1 MIVLNFHSFVYKVR
15 KTVLLASLSF
25 YILVPIKALTILNC
39 PLSKSE
45 VCINEDMQQTFLVCA
60 AKDFWPVINLQWLH
74 ISLKGPTPVLT
85 NSTTTFNESSL
96 LYSSTSTL
104 EYFPESF
111 SYQYFTCIATGTA
124 AHKVSNNSI
133 IIEGTIPF
141 EEAPPEHVHVKS
153 GSDLKLNCPLYNLPF
168 GQLKVK
174 YRNGTNKV
182 INTIN
187 SYCENNGAC
196 ADSDSRVTLLKNV
209 DFVDEGSYQCISS
222 NGRIAR
228 SSRTD
233 VTTISKYHQ
242 LRLNHIN
249 FNYER
254 FC

>member
-1 MIVLNFHSFVYKVR
+1 MILVVYYSLIYKVS
-15 KTVLLASLSF
+15 KTVLIASLSY
-25 YILVPIKALTILNC
+25 YILVPIKALTILHC
-39 PLSKSE
+39 ASSKSE
-45 VCINEDMQQTFLVCA
+45 VCVNEDMQQTFLVCA
-60 AKDFWPVINLQWLH
+60 AKDFWPAINLQWLH
-74 ISLKGPTPVLT
+74 ISQKGPTPVLT
-85 NSTTTFNESSL
+85 TSTTTFNESSL

-133 IIEGTIPF
+133 IIEGKIPF
-141 EEAPPEHVHVKS
+141 EEASPEHVHVKS
-153 GSDLKLNCPLYNLPF
+153 GSDLKLNCPLYDLPF

-174 YRNGTNKV
+174 FRNGTNKV

-187 SYCENNGAC
+187 SYCENNGSC
-196 ADSDSRVTLLKNV
+196 ADSERRVTIIKNV

-222 NGRIAR
+222 NGTITR

-233 VTTISKYHQ
+233 MTTTGKGLQ
-242 LRLNHIN
+242 LRLNHVN